1 MSNPDLSFYKRKKR
15 NKNTIYPYTIY
26 P

>member
-15 NKNTIYPYTIY
+15 NKNTIYP
-26 P
+26 